1 MRPAPDG
8 LGYEPW
14 LGTQVRCYP
23 GRVRTIVE
31 ALDRA
36 VRLFPDVVAL
46 ETAEGDVT
54 YAELAEL
61 VTV

>member
-1 MRPAPDG
+1 MTAPDG
-8 LGYEPW
+8 LEYEPW

-36 VRLFPDVVAL
+36 L
-46 ETAEGDVT
+46 
-54 YAELAEL
+54 
-61 VTV
+61 